1 MFNFRVRTMKLIV
14 EIQKETKMN
23 RLIFQISMLLM
34 LAFFGSGVNGQATKF
49 TQAIY
54 LFQIPE
60 EKSNQLQFKQARA
73 ISVDLSG
80 MLYICDT
87 GNNTITK
94 LNSNGE
100 IIESVGGF
108 GWEKEMFY
116 TPYDIYASSA
126 LDVFVADY
134 NNNRI
139 QRYDKD
145 LNYIS
150 SLHSDEDWDDALHFG
165 YPKSVANSIHGDL
178 LVLDGENNRLIK
190 FNSFGEPEISF
201 GDFGEGKG
209 RLLDPIQ
216 IAVSQDDKIFVSDAA
231 QNKILVFDYFGNY
244 LSEIGTNYL
253 KEPQGIFF
261 SSTKMILVADQGNK
275 RIAAFD
281 PNGNVIIAW
290 SKISDKMG
298 SFLNPMDVA
307 SFNDLIYVLDADR
320 ILVFE
325 LK

>member
-1 MFNFRVRTMKLIV
+1 MNFAIRHLFFLMMFTLNFSVV
-14 EIQKETKMN
+14 SGQ
-23 RLIFQISMLLM
+23 
-34 LAFFGSGVNGQATKF
+34 GSKF

-54 LFQIPE
+54 LFQIPCD
-60 EKSNQLQFKQARA
+60 EKEQIQFKMARA

-80 MLYICDT
+80 KIYVCDT
-87 GNNTITK
+87 ENNR
-94 LNSNGE
+94 
-100 IIESVGGF
+100 IIKFDSDGKIIKIIGGF
-108 GWEKEMFY
+108 GWGKEMFY
-116 TPYDIYASSA
+116 TPYDIYANSA
-126 LDVFVADY
+126 LDVFIADY

-150 SLHSDEDWDDALHFG
+150 SLSSNENWDEALQFG

-209 RLLDPIQ
+209 RLINPVQL
-216 IAVSQDDKIFVSDAA
+216 AVSPDDKIFVSDAE

-244 LSEIGTNYL
+244 LSEIGANYL
-253 KEPQGIFF
+253 KESQGLCY
-261 SSTKMILVADQGNK
+261 SSLNMIIVADQGNK

-281 PNGNVIIAW
+281 PNGNLVFAW
-290 SKISDKMG
+290 SKISEQIG
-298 SFLNPMDVA
+298 SLQNPVDVA
-307 SFNDLIYVLDADR
+307 TYENLVYVLDEDR
-320 ILVFE
+320 IFVFE